1 MNYTFAKHEKFYIR
15 SGWLKKGLNA
25 LEDNSHI
32 FLETINAM
40 DELGIGKNMIM
51 SLRYWMQA
59 TNLTNEKYDGGEK
72 IQEKT
77 DFAKTILNYDP
88 FFEDKATFWL
98 LHYNLVQNKELAT
111 TWYWFYNHFNYV
123 EFDQELFIERL
134 TDYIK
139 RTGGE
144 PPSISSLDSDYDVLR
159 KMYISNKDNLN
170 LKQTKY
176 DPEKELMKSPFSEL
190 SLLVYSE
197 DNKLKLNRPNMQTLP
212 VEILFYCIL
221 DNFDDADNINIDN
234 LNSSES
240 IASIFKLNVN
250 LLFDYL
256 EKMQEKG
263 YIRVDKQAG
272 LNSITIYK
280 KNKEKILS
288 DYYEKH

>member
-25 LEDNSHI
+25 LEDYPHI

-59 TNLTNEKYDGGEK
+59 TNLTTEKYKGGEK

-77 DFAKTILNYDP
+77 DFADLILKYDP
-88 FFEDKATFWL
+88 FFEDKSTFWL
-98 LHYNLVQNKELAT
+98 LHYKLSQEKKLAT
-111 TWYWFYNHFNYV
+111 TWYWFFNHFNYV
-123 EFDQELFIERL
+123 EFDQELFIDRL

-139 RTGGE
+139 RTGE
-144 PPSISSLDSDYDVLR
+144 NPPSISSLESDYDVLR
-159 KMYISNKDNLN
+159 KMYISNEDKFD

-190 SLLVYSE
+190 NLLINSE
-197 DNKLKLNRPNMQTLP
+197 DNSLKINRPNMQSLP

-221 DNFDDADNINIDN
+221 DNFDNADRINIDS
-234 LNSSES
+234 LNSSGS
-240 IASIFKLNVN
+240 VSSIFKLNVN
-250 LLFDYL
+250 LLFSYL

-263 YIRVDKQAG
+263 YIRIDKQAG
-272 LNSITIYK
+272 LNSITIYEK
-280 KNKEKILS
+280 SKEDILS
-288 DYYEKH
+288 NYYEKH

>member
-1 MNYTFAKHEKFYIR
+1 MNYTFAKHEKFHIR
-15 SGWLKKGLNA
+15 NGWLKKGLNA
-25 LEDNSHI
+25 IEDHPHI

-59 TNLTNEKYDGGEK
+59 TNLTNEEYDGGEK

-77 DFAKTILNYDP
+77 DFAEIILNYDP

-98 LHYNLVQNKELAT
+98 LHYNLVQKKELAT
-111 TWYWFYNHFNYV
+111 TWYWFFNHFNYV

-139 RTGGE
+139 RTGEE
-144 PPSISSLDSDYDVLR
+144 PPSISSLESDYDVLR
-159 KMYISNKDNLN
+159 KMYISNEENLD

-176 DPEKELMKSPFSEL
+176 NPEKQLMKSPFSEL
-190 SLLVYSE
+190 NLLTNA
-197 DNKLKLNRPNMQTLP
+197 DDQILKVNRPTMQNLP

-221 DNFDDADNINIDN
+221 DNYNDLDNINIDS
-234 LNSSES
+234 LNTSES
-240 IASIFKLNVN
+240 IANIFKLNVN
-250 LLFDYL
+250 LLFNYL

-263 YIRVDKQAG
+263 YIRIDKQAG
-272 LNSITIYK
+272 LNSITIYEK
-280 KNKEKILS
+280 SKEKILS
-288 DYYEKH
+288 DYYEKK